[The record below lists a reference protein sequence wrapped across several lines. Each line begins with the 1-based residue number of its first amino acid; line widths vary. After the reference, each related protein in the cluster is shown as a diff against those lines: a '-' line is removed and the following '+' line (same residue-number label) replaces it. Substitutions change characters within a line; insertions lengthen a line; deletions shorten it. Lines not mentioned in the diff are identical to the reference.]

1 MVSMTKN
8 ILSIFTLSLLVVLTA
23 CKPKYEATTPEQGE
37 MNPTRFVM
45 IGGGHTA
52 GYMDDALTY
61 EGQTNSVANILAEQF
76 KTIGGGAFNQ
86 PYVGQSSMGVSMA
99 GLAPFKLGYKV
110 DCKGDTSLSPVRI
123 ATGGDLSILNDNLY
137 TASNKFGNFGIPGLK
152 LMDVSNTAYANV
164 NPFFKRMTSSTTSSV
179 LDNVMGVDP
188 TFFSIFLGIEDVMDY
203 AKSGGKNNNLP
214 STANFEAA
222 YSNLVQVM
230 TANGAKGV
238 VATIPDVTQM
248 PYFTTIPWNG
258 LNLDSADNQT
268 LNNIYNPL
276 NFFFEIGSNPFMIE
290 DPAANDFGVRQILD
304 GELILLSVPLD
315 SVKCNQ
321 MGVLFPLRTEFILTL
336 AEISTLRNQIAAY
349 NTIIK
354 TIATQNNLAVVETDK
369 FAQNLKHGF
378 VYNGISMS
386 AKFVSGGAYS
396 LDGIHYNAKGNA
408 LLANEFI
415 KAINKKYKST
425 LHQVNA
431 GNYDATLFP

>member
-1 MVSMTKN
+1 MTKH
-8 ILSIFTLSLLVVLTA
+8 ILSTVSLSLLLVLGA
-23 CKPKYEATTPEQGE
+23 CKPKYEATAPVQGE

-45 IGGGHTA
+45 IGGGHA
-52 GYMDDALTY
+52 GGYMDDALTH
-61 EGQTNSVANILAEQF
+61 EGQLNSVANIIAEQF
-76 KTIGGGAFNQ
+76 KSVGGGSFNQ
-86 PYVGQSSMGVSMA
+86 PLISQNSIGISLTN
-99 GLAPFKLGYKV
+99 LAPFKLGYKT
-110 DCKGDTSLSPVRI
+110 DCKNVTSLSPIRI
-123 ATGGDLSILNDNLY
+123 ATGGDLSVFNDNLY
-137 TASNKFGNFGIPGLK
+137 LASNKFGNFGIPGMK
-152 LMDVSNTAYANV
+152 LLDVSSTSFANV
-164 NPFFKRMTSSTTSSV
+164 NPFFKRMTSSTSSSV

-188 TFFSIFLGIEDVMDY
+188 TFFSIFLGIEDLMDY

-214 STANFEAA
+214 STATFETA
-222 YSNLVQVM
+222 YNNLVQVL

-258 LNLDSADNQT
+258 LNLDESNVTT

-276 NFFFEIGSNPFMIE
+276 GFFFELGSNPFMIE
-290 DPAANDFGVRQILD
+290 DPAANDFGVRQLLD
-304 GELILLSVPLD
+304 GEMILLSVPLD

-321 MGVLFPLRTEFILTL
+321 MGVLFPLRTEFVLTL
-336 AEISTLRNQIAAY
+336 SEIETLRNQIAAY

-354 TIATQNNLAVVETDK
+354 TIASQNNLAVVETDK
-369 FAQNLKHGF
+369 FAQNLTDGF

-415 KAINKKYKST
+415 KAINKKYKSS

-431 GNYDATLFP
+431 GNYGATLFP

>member
-1 MVSMTKN
+1 MTKH
-8 ILSIFTLSLLVVLTA
+8 ILSTLSLSLLLVLGA
-23 CKPKYEATTPEQGE
+23 CKPKYEATAPVQGE

-45 IGGGHTA
+45 IGGGHA
-52 GYMDDALTY
+52 GGYMDDALTH
-61 EGQTNSVANILAEQF
+61 EGQLNSVANIIAEQF
-76 KTIGGGAFNQ
+76 KSVGGGSFNQ
-86 PYVGQSSMGVSMA
+86 PLVSQNSI
-99 GLAPFKLGYKV
+99 GISLTNLAPFKLGYKT
-110 DCKGDTSLSPVRI
+110 DCKNVTSLSPIRI
-123 ATGGDLSILNDNLY
+123 ATGGDLSVFNDNLY
-137 TASNKFGNFGIPGLK
+137 LASNKFGNFGIPGMK
-152 LMDVSNTAYANV
+152 LLDVSSTSFANV
-164 NPFFKRMTSSTTSSV
+164 NPFFKRMTSSTSSSV

-214 STANFEAA
+214 STATFETA
-222 YSNLVQVM
+222 YNNLVQVL

-258 LNLDSADNQT
+258 LNLDESNVTT

-276 NFFFEIGSNPFMIE
+276 GFFFELGSNPFMIE

-321 MGVLFPLRTEFILTL
+321 MGVLFPLRTEFVLTL
-336 AEISTLRNQIAAY
+336 SEIETLRNQIAAY

-354 TIATQNNLAVVETDK
+354 TIASQNNLAVVETDK
-369 FAQNLKHGF
+369 FAQNLTDGF

-415 KAINKKYKST
+415 KAINKKYKSS

-431 GNYDATLFP
+431 GNY

>member
-1 MVSMTKN
+1 MTKN
-8 ILSIFTLSLLVVLTA
+8 ILSIFTFSLLVVLTA

-37 MNPTRFVM
+37 INPTRFVM
-45 IGGGHTA
+45 IGGGHAA
-52 GYMDDALTY
+52 GYMDDALTHK
-61 EGQTNSVANILAEQF
+61 GQTYSVANILAEQF
-76 KTIGGGAFNQ
+76 KTIGGGVFNQ
-86 PYVGQSSMGVSMA
+86 PFVSQSSMGVSMA
-99 GLAPFKLGYKV
+99 GLSPFKLGYKT
-110 DCKGDTSLSPVRI
+110 DCKNVTSLSPVRI
-123 ATGGDLSILNDNLY
+123 ATVGDLTIFNDNLY
-137 TASNKFGNFGIPGLK
+137 SASNKFGNFGIPGLK
-152 LMDVSNTAYANV
+152 LMDVSNSAYANV
-164 NPFFKRMTSSTTSSV
+164 NPFFKRMTSSTSASV
-179 LDNVMGVDP
+179 LDNVIGVDP
-188 TFFSIFLGIEDVMDY
+188 SFFSIFLGIEDVLDY

-214 STANFEAA
+214 TTANFEAA
-222 YSNLVQVM
+222 YSNLVSVM

-238 VATIPDVTQM
+238 VATIPDVTKM

-258 LNLDSADNQT
+258 LNLDESNVTT

-276 NFFFEIGSNPFMIE
+276 NFYFQLGSNPFMIL
-290 DPAANDFGVRQILD
+290 DPAANDFGVRQLLD
-304 GELILLSVPLD
+304 GELLLLSVPLD

-321 MGVLFPLRTEFILTL
+321 MGVLFPLRNEFVLTL
-336 AEISTLRNQIAAY
+336 EEISSLRSQIAAY

-354 TIATQNNLAVVETDK
+354 NIAAQYNLAVVETDK
-369 FAQNLKHGF
+369 FAENLKDGF

-396 LDGIHYNAKGNA
+396 LDGIHFNAKGNA

>member
-1 MVSMTKN
+1 MTKH
-8 ILSIFTLSLLVVLTA
+8 ILSTVSLSLLLVLGA
-23 CKPKYEATTPEQGE
+23 CKPKYEATAPVQGE

-45 IGGGHTA
+45 IGGGHA
-52 GYMDDALTY
+52 GGYMDDALTH
-61 EGQTNSVANILAEQF
+61 EGQLNSVANIIAEQF
-76 KTIGGGAFNQ
+76 KSVGGGSFNQ
-86 PYVGQSSMGVSMA
+86 PLISQNSIGISLTN
-99 GLAPFKLGYKV
+99 LAPFKLGYKT
-110 DCKGDTSLSPVRI
+110 DCKNVTSLSPIRI
-123 ATGGDLSILNDNLY
+123 ATGGDLSVFNDNLY
-137 TASNKFGNFGIPGLK
+137 LASNKFGNFGIPGMK
-152 LMDVSNTAYANV
+152 LLDVSSTSFANV
-164 NPFFKRMTSSTTSSV
+164 NPFFKRMTSSTSSSV

-214 STANFEAA
+214 STATFETA
-222 YSNLVQVM
+222 YNNLVQVL

-258 LNLDSADNQT
+258 LNLDESNVTT

-276 NFFFEIGSNPFMIE
+276 GFFFELGSNPFMIE
-290 DPAANDFGVRQILD
+290 DPAANDFGVRQLLD
-304 GELILLSVPLD
+304 GEMILLSVPLD

-321 MGVLFPLRTEFILTL
+321 MGVLFPLRTEFVLTL
-336 AEISTLRNQIAAY
+336 SEIETLRNQIAAY

-354 TIATQNNLAVVETDK
+354 TIASQNNLAVVETDK
-369 FAQNLKHGF
+369 FAQNLTDGF

-431 GNYDATLFP
+431 GNYGATLFP

>member
-1 MVSMTKN
+1 MTKH
-8 ILSIFTLSLLVVLTA
+8 ILSTVSLSLLLVLGA
-23 CKPKYEATTPEQGE
+23 CKPKYEATAPVQGE

-45 IGGGHTA
+45 IGGGHA
-52 GYMDDALTY
+52 GGYMDDALTH
-61 EGQTNSVANILAEQF
+61 EGQLNSVANIIAEQF
-76 KTIGGGAFNQ
+76 KSVGGGSFNQ
-86 PYVGQSSMGVSMA
+86 PLISQNSIGISLTN
-99 GLAPFKLGYKV
+99 LAPFKLGYKT
-110 DCKGDTSLSPVRI
+110 DCKNVTSLSPIRI
-123 ATGGDLSILNDNLY
+123 ATGGDLSVFNDNLY
-137 TASNKFGNFGIPGLK
+137 LASNKFGNFGIPGMK
-152 LMDVSNTAYANV
+152 LLDVSSTSFANV
-164 NPFFKRMTSSTTSSV
+164 NPFFKRMTSSTSSSV

-214 STANFEAA
+214 STATFETA
-222 YSNLVQVM
+222 YNNLVQVL

-258 LNLDSADNQT
+258 LNLDESNVTT

-276 NFFFEIGSNPFMIE
+276 GFFFELGSNPFMIE
-290 DPAANDFGVRQILD
+290 DPAANDFGVRQLLD
-304 GELILLSVPLD
+304 GEMILLSVPLD

-321 MGVLFPLRTEFILTL
+321 MGVLFPLRTEFVLTL
-336 AEISTLRNQIAAY
+336 SEIETLRNQIAAY

-354 TIATQNNLAVVETDK
+354 TIASQNNLAVVETDK
-369 FAQNLKHGF
+369 FAQNLTDGF

-415 KAINKKYKST
+415 KAINKKYKSS

-431 GNYDATLFP
+431 GNYGATLFP

>member
-1 MVSMTKN
+1 MVVMTKN
-8 ILSIFTLSLLVVLTA
+8 IFSIFTFSLLLVLTA
-23 CKPKYEATTPEQGE
+23 CKPKYEATTPAQGE

-45 IGGGHTA
+45 LGGGHAA
-52 GYMDDALTY
+52 GYMDDALTF
-61 EGQTNSVANILAEQF
+61 EGQTNSVSNILAEQF

-86 PYVGQSSMGVSMA
+86 PYVSQSSMGVSMA
-99 GLAPFKLGYKV
+99 GLAPFKLGYKT
-110 DCKGDTSLSPVRI
+110 DCKNVTSLSPVRI
-123 ATGGDLSILNDNLY
+123 ATGGDLAVLNDNLY
-137 TASNKFGNFGIPGLK
+137 SVSNKFGNFGIPGLK
-152 LMDVSNTAYANV
+152 LMDVSNTAYANS
-164 NPFFKRMTSSTTSSV
+164 NPFFKRMTSSTTASV
-179 LDNVMGVDP
+179 LDNVIAVNP
-188 TFFSIFLGIEDVMDY
+188 TFFSVFLGIEDVMDY
-203 AKSGGKNNNLP
+203 AKSGGVNNNLP
-214 STANFEAA
+214 STTNFEAA
-222 YSNLVQVM
+222 YSNLVSVM

-238 VATIPDVTQM
+238 VATIPDVTKM

-258 LNLDSADNQT
+258 LNLDESNVTT

-276 NFFFEIGSNPFMIE
+276 NFYFQLGSNPFMIL
-290 DPAANDFGVRQILD
+290 DPAANDFGVRQLLD
-304 GELILLSVPLD
+304 GELLLLSVPLD

-321 MGVLFPLRTEFILTL
+321 MGVLFPLRNEFVLTL
-336 AEISTLRNQIAAY
+336 EEISTLRSQIAAY

-354 TIATQNNLAVVETDK
+354 NIAVQYNLAVVETDK
-369 FAQNLKHGF
+369 FAENLKDGF

-396 LDGIHYNAKGNA
+396 LDGIHFNAKGNA

>member
-1 MVSMTKN
+1 MVIMTKH
-8 ILSIFTLSLLVVLTA
+8 ILSTVSLSLLLVLGA
-23 CKPKYEATTPEQGE
+23 CKPKYEATAPVQGE

-45 IGGGHTA
+45 IGGGHA
-52 GYMDDALTY
+52 GGYMDDALTH
-61 EGQTNSVANILAEQF
+61 EGQLNSVANIIAEQF
-76 KTIGGGAFNQ
+76 KSVGGGSFNQ
-86 PYVGQSSMGVSMA
+86 PLISQNSIGISLTN
-99 GLAPFKLGYKV
+99 LAPFKLGYKT
-110 DCKGDTSLSPVRI
+110 DCKNVTSLSPIRI
-123 ATGGDLSILNDNLY
+123 ATGGDLSVFNDNLY
-137 TASNKFGNFGIPGLK
+137 LASNKFGNFGIPGMK
-152 LMDVSNTAYANV
+152 LLDVSSTSFANV
-164 NPFFKRMTSSTTSSV
+164 NPFFKRMTSSTSSSV

-214 STANFEAA
+214 STATFETA
-222 YSNLVQVM
+222 YNNLVQVL

-258 LNLDSADNQT
+258 LNLDESNVTT

-276 NFFFEIGSNPFMIE
+276 GFFFELGSNPFMIE
-290 DPAANDFGVRQILD
+290 DPAANDFGVRQLLD
-304 GELILLSVPLD
+304 GEMILLSVPLD

-321 MGVLFPLRTEFILTL
+321 MGVLFPLRTEFVLTL
-336 AEISTLRNQIAAY
+336 SEIETLRNQIAAY

-354 TIATQNNLAVVETDK
+354 TIASQNNLAVVETDK
-369 FAQNLKHGF
+369 FAQNLTDGF

-431 GNYDATLFP
+431 GNYGATLFP

>member
-1 MVSMTKN
+1 
-8 ILSIFTLSLLVVLTA
+8 
-23 CKPKYEATTPEQGE
+23 
-37 MNPTRFVM
+37 
-45 IGGGHTA
+45 
-52 GYMDDALTY
+52 
-61 EGQTNSVANILAEQF
+61 
-76 KTIGGGAFNQ
+76 
-86 PYVGQSSMGVSMA
+86 MGV
-99 GLAPFKLGYKV
+99 
-110 DCKGDTSLSPVRI
+110 
-123 ATGGDLSILNDNLY
+123 N
-137 TASNKFGNFGIPGLK
+137 
-152 LMDVSNTAYANV
+152 
-164 NPFFKRMTSSTTSSV
+164 
-179 LDNVMGVDP
+179 P

-214 STANFEAA
+214 STATFEIA
-222 YSNLVQVM
+222 YNNLVQVL

-238 VATIPDVTQM
+238 VATIPDVTKM

-258 LNLDSADNQT
+258 LNLDSASNET

-290 DPAANDFGVRQILD
+290 DPAANDFGVRQILE
-304 GELILLSVPLD
+304 GELLLLSVPLD

-354 TIATQNNLAVVETDK
+354 TIATQNNLALVETDK
-369 FAQNLKHGF
+369 FAENLKDGF
-378 VYNGISMS
+378 IYNGITMS

-396 LDGIHYNAKGNA
+396 LDGIHYNSKGNA

-425 LHQVNA
+425 IHQVNA
-431 GNYDATLFP
+431 GNYGATLFP

>member
-1 MVSMTKN
+1 MVIMTKH
-8 ILSIFTLSLLVVLTA
+8 ILSTLSLSLLLVLGA
-23 CKPKYEATTPEQGE
+23 CKPKYEATAPVQGE

-45 IGGGHTA
+45 IGGGHA
-52 GYMDDALTY
+52 GGYMDDALTH
-61 EGQTNSVANILAEQF
+61 EGQLNSVANIIAEQF
-76 KTIGGGAFNQ
+76 KSVGGGSFNQ
-86 PYVGQSSMGVSMA
+86 PLVSQNSI
-99 GLAPFKLGYKV
+99 GISLTNLAPFKLGYKT
-110 DCKGDTSLSPVRI
+110 DCKNVTSLSPIRI
-123 ATGGDLSILNDNLY
+123 ATGGDLSVFNDNLY
-137 TASNKFGNFGIPGLK
+137 LASNKFGNFGIPGMK
-152 LMDVSNTAYANV
+152 LLDVSSTSFANV
-164 NPFFKRMTSSTTSSV
+164 NPFFKRMTSSTSSSV

-214 STANFEAA
+214 STATFETA
-222 YSNLVQVM
+222 YNNLVQVL

-258 LNLDSADNQT
+258 LNLDESNVTT

-276 NFFFEIGSNPFMIE
+276 GFFFELGSNPFMIE

-321 MGVLFPLRTEFILTL
+321 MGVLFPLRTEFVLTL
-336 AEISTLRNQIAAY
+336 SEIETLRNQIAAY

-354 TIATQNNLAVVETDK
+354 TIASQKNLAVVETDK
-369 FAQNLKHGF
+369 LAQNLTDGF

-415 KAINKKYKST
+415 KAINKKYKSS

-431 GNYDATLFP
+431 GNYGATLFP

>member
-1 MVSMTKN
+1 MTKH
-8 ILSIFTLSLLVVLTA
+8 ILSTLSLSLLLVLGA
-23 CKPKYEATTPEQGE
+23 CKPKYEATAPVQGE

-45 IGGGHTA
+45 IGGGHA
-52 GYMDDALTY
+52 GGYMDDALTH
-61 EGQTNSVANILAEQF
+61 EGQLNSVANIIAEQF
-76 KTIGGGAFNQ
+76 KSVGGGSFNQ
-86 PYVGQSSMGVSMA
+86 PLVSQNSI
-99 GLAPFKLGYKV
+99 GISLTNLAPFKLGYKT
-110 DCKGDTSLSPVRI
+110 DCKNVTSLSPIRI
-123 ATGGDLSILNDNLY
+123 ATGGDLSVFNDNLY
-137 TASNKFGNFGIPGLK
+137 LTSNKFGNFGIPGMK
-152 LMDVSNTAYANV
+152 LLDVSSTSFANV
-164 NPFFKRMTSSTTSSV
+164 NPFFKRMTSSTSSSV

-214 STANFEAA
+214 STATFETA
-222 YSNLVQVM
+222 YNNLVQVL

-258 LNLDSADNQT
+258 LNLDESNVTT

-276 NFFFEIGSNPFMIE
+276 GFFFELGSNPFMIE

-321 MGVLFPLRTEFILTL
+321 MGVLFPLRTEFVLTL
-336 AEISTLRNQIAAY
+336 SEIETLRNQIAAY

-354 TIATQNNLAVVETDK
+354 TIASQNNLAVVETDK
-369 FAQNLKHGF
+369 FAQNLTDGF

-415 KAINKKYKST
+415 KAINKKYKSS

-431 GNYDATLFP
+431 GNYGATLFP

>member
-1 MVSMTKN
+1 MTKN

-23 CKPKYEATTPEQGE
+23 CKPKYEATTPVQGE
-37 MNPTRFVM
+37 MNPNRFVM
-45 IGGGHTA
+45 IGSSHAG

-61 EGQTNSVANILAEQF
+61 EGQTNSVANILAEQLQ
-76 KTIGGGAFNQ
+76 TIGGGAFNQ
-86 PYVGQSSMGVSMA
+86 PYVSQSSIGVSLF
-99 GLAPFKLGYKV
+99 GSAPFKLEYKT
-110 DCKGDTSLSPVRI
+110 DCKNVTSLSPVRI
-123 ATGGDLSILNDNLY
+123 AASGDLAVFNSNIY
-137 TASNKFGNFGIPGLK
+137 TPSNKFGNFGIPGMK
-152 LMDVSNTAYANV
+152 LLDVSNTAFANV
-164 NPFFKRMTSSTTSSV
+164 NPFFNRMTSSTAVSV
-179 LDNVMGVDP
+179 LDNVMSVNP

-214 STANFEAA
+214 STATFEIA
-222 YSNLVQVM
+222 YNNLVQVI

-258 LNLDSADNQT
+258 LNLDSASNET

-276 NFFFEIGSNPFMIE
+276 NFFFEIGSNPFMID

-321 MGVLFPLRTEFILTL
+321 MGVLFPLRTEFVLTL
-336 AEISTLRNQIAAY
+336 SEISTLRNQIAAY
-349 NTIIK
+349 NTVIK
-354 TIATQNNLAVVETDK
+354 NCASQNNLALVETDK
-369 FAQNLKHGF
+369 FAVNLKDGF
-378 VYNGISMS
+378 IYNGISMS

-415 KAINKKYKST
+415 KAINNKYKST

-431 GNYDATLFP
+431 GNYNATLFP

>member
-1 MVSMTKN
+1 MTKH
-8 ILSIFTLSLLVVLTA
+8 ILSTVSLSLLLVLGA
-23 CKPKYEATTPEQGE
+23 CKPKYEATAPVQGE

-45 IGGGHTA
+45 IGGGHA
-52 GYMDDALTY
+52 GGYMDDALTH
-61 EGQTNSVANILAEQF
+61 EGQLNSVANIIAEQF
-76 KTIGGGAFNQ
+76 KSVGGGSFNQ
-86 PYVGQSSMGVSMA
+86 PLVSQNSI
-99 GLAPFKLGYKV
+99 GISLTNLAPFKLGYKT
-110 DCKGDTSLSPVRI
+110 DCKNVTSLSPIRI
-123 ATGGDLSILNDNLY
+123 ATGGDLSVFNDNLY
-137 TASNKFGNFGIPGLK
+137 LASNKFGNFGIPGMK
-152 LMDVSNTAYANV
+152 LLDVSSTSFANV
-164 NPFFKRMTSSTTSSV
+164 NPFFKRMTSSTSSSV

-214 STANFEAA
+214 STATFETA
-222 YSNLVQVM
+222 YNNLVQVL

-258 LNLDSADNQT
+258 LNLDESNVTT

-276 NFFFEIGSNPFMIE
+276 GFFFELGSNPFMIE
-290 DPAANDFGVRQILD
+290 DPAANDFGVRQLLD
-304 GELILLSVPLD
+304 GEMILLSVPLD

-321 MGVLFPLRTEFILTL
+321 MGVLFPLRTEFVLTL
-336 AEISTLRNQIAAY
+336 SEIETLRNQIAAY

-354 TIATQNNLAVVETDK
+354 TIASQNNLAVVETDK
-369 FAQNLKHGF
+369 FAQNLTDGF

-415 KAINKKYKST
+415 KAINKKYKSS

-431 GNYDATLFP
+431 GNYGATLFP

>member
-1 MVSMTKN
+1 MTKH
-8 ILSIFTLSLLVVLTA
+8 ILSTLSLSLLLVLGA
-23 CKPKYEATTPEQGE
+23 CKPKYEATAPVQGE

-45 IGGGHTA
+45 IGGGHA
-52 GYMDDALTY
+52 GGYMDDALTH
-61 EGQTNSVANILAEQF
+61 EGQLNSVANIIAEQF
-76 KTIGGGAFNQ
+76 KSVGGGSFNQ
-86 PYVGQSSMGVSMA
+86 PLVSQNSI
-99 GLAPFKLGYKV
+99 GISLTNLAPFKLGYKT
-110 DCKGDTSLSPVRI
+110 DCKNVTSLSPIRI
-123 ATGGDLSILNDNLY
+123 ATGGDLSVFNDNLY
-137 TASNKFGNFGIPGLK
+137 LASNKFGNFGIPGMK
-152 LMDVSNTAYANV
+152 LLDVSSTSFANV
-164 NPFFKRMTSSTTSSV
+164 NPFFKRMTSSTSSSV

-214 STANFEAA
+214 STATFETA
-222 YSNLVQVM
+222 YNNLVQVL

-258 LNLDSADNQT
+258 LNLDESNVTT

-276 NFFFEIGSNPFMIE
+276 GFFFELGSNPFMIE

-321 MGVLFPLRTEFILTL
+321 MGVLFPLRTEFVLTL
-336 AEISTLRNQIAAY
+336 SEIETLRNQIAAY

-354 TIATQNNLAVVETDK
+354 TIASQKNLAVVETDK
-369 FAQNLKHGF
+369 LAQNLTDGF

-415 KAINKKYKST
+415 KAINKKYKSS

-431 GNYDATLFP
+431 GNYGATLFP

>member
-1 MVSMTKN
+1 MTKH
-8 ILSIFTLSLLVVLTA
+8 ILSTVSLSLLLVLGA
-23 CKPKYEATTPEQGE
+23 CKPKYEATAPVQGE

-45 IGGGHTA
+45 IGGGHA
-52 GYMDDALTY
+52 GGYMDDALTH
-61 EGQTNSVANILAEQF
+61 EGQLNSVANIIAEQF
-76 KTIGGGAFNQ
+76 KSVGGGSFNQ
-86 PYVGQSSMGVSMA
+86 PLISQNSIGISLTN
-99 GLAPFKLGYKV
+99 LAPFKLGYKT
-110 DCKGDTSLSPVRI
+110 DCKNLTSLSPIRI
-123 ATGGDLSILNDNLY
+123 ATGGDLSVFNDNLY
-137 TASNKFGNFGIPGLK
+137 LASNKFGNFGIPGMK
-152 LMDVSNTAYANV
+152 LLDVSSTSFANV
-164 NPFFKRMTSSTTSSV
+164 NPFFKRMTSSTSSSV

-214 STANFEAA
+214 STATFETA
-222 YSNLVQVM
+222 YNNLVQVL

-258 LNLDSADNQT
+258 LNLDESNVTT

-276 NFFFEIGSNPFMIE
+276 GFFFELGSNPFMIE
-290 DPAANDFGVRQILD
+290 DPAANDFGVRQLLD
-304 GELILLSVPLD
+304 GEMILLSVPLD

-321 MGVLFPLRTEFILTL
+321 MGVLFPLRTEFVLTL
-336 AEISTLRNQIAAY
+336 SEIETLRNQIAAY

-354 TIATQNNLAVVETDK
+354 TIASQNNLAVVETDK
-369 FAQNLKHGF
+369 FAQNLTDGF

-431 GNYDATLFP
+431 GNYGATLFP